1 MERSPEV
8 HRLKVLVPY
17 YQSLVERKKNFE
29 LRLNDRDFRV
39 GDMVVLEEYTG
50 NHYTGRGIK
59 RKIKYVLKDCPQFGL
74 KDGYCI
80 FGW

>member
-1 MERSPEV
+1 MV
-8 HRLKVLVPY
+8 HRLKVVPPY
-17 YQSLVERKKNFE
+17 FQDIKDRKKNFE
-29 LRLNDRDFRV
+29 IRLNDRNFHV
-39 GDMVVLEEYTG
+39 GDIVVIEELHPLGYYTG
-50 NHYTGRGIK
+50 EGCK

>member
-1 MERSPEV
+1 MV
-8 HRLKVLVPY
+8 HRLKVLPPY
-17 YQSLVERKKNFE
+17 FQDIKDRKKNFE
-29 LRLNDRDFRV
+29 IRLNDRDFQV
-39 GDMVVLEEYTG
+39 GDIAVLEEFTGHGFYTG
-50 NHYTGRGIK
+50 EGVK